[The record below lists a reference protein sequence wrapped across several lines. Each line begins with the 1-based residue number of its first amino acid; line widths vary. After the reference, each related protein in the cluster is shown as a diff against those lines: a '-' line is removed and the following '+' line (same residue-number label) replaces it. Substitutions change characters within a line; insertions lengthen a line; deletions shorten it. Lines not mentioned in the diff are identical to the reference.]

1 MSYFPEDIPFMS
13 EEERRFYGINIPKEC
28 KTDLSFVPTEEEVN
42 DIFGIDRLTKLVK
55 KGKRT
60 ENDGMNTA
68 KSDEYMRGF
77 RDGVNVPRVGDEVMR
92 SYGDRGVI
100 TNVDYVEELVSI
112 MWHNGKCSRE
122 GLCAYPTTGMT
133 YGILRILRELSRKG

>member
-13 EEERRFYGINIPKEC
+13 EEERRFYGINIPKER
-28 KTDLSFVPTEEEVN
+28 KTDLSLVP
-42 DIFGIDRLTKLVK
+42 
-55 KGKRT
+55 T

-77 RDGVNVPRVGDEVMR
+77 RDGVNAPRVGDEVMR
-92 SYGDRGVI
+92 SYSDKGVI

-112 MWHNGKCSRE
+112 MWYNGKCSRE
-122 GLCAYPTTGMT
+122 GLYAYPTTGMT
-133 YGILRILRELSRKG
+133 YDIKRILRGLNRKG